1 MKSKYFLVIIMLLIP
16 VLFVLGCGGGELVAQ
31 DGDHIAVNYIGTLSD
46 GTKFDSSYDRGETL
60 DFTVGE
66 GEMIAGFD
74 NAVKGM
80 KVGDKK
86 TVTLLPEEAYG
97 EWDEDRVIKIDR
109 SEFDEPFTYSV
120 GDDILLQNSSG
131 YQASFPIV
139 EITDEYVAIDTNP
152 ELAGKELT
160 FEIEVVKLE
169 RPK

>member
-1 MKSKYFLVIIMLLIP
+1 M
-16 VLFVLGCGGGELVAQ
+16 
-31 DGDHIAVNYIGTLSD
+31 
-46 GTKFDSSYDRGETL
+46 
-60 DFTVGE
+60 
-66 GEMIAGFD
+66 
-74 NAVKGM
+74 KGM